1 MACEEGKKS
10 NVDSEIQIVDSTTYG
25 NNSFKF
31 PKLVPLADSIVKDWP
46 VFKDFKGVSVN
57 LHNSTLEDLQR
68 KSKYLIT
75 LTDSIARSIPE
86 TLNTRPIISRISVVQ
101 TRANLLKQEVEL
113 SQPKSENIE
122 YYIHESQK
130 AITNFVLQINEKV
143 QKDLIDGQRK
153 EDELKELEK
162 QMKSRDSIFELERQ
176 DQLP

>member
-10 NVDSEIQIVDSTTYG
+10 SADSEIQIVDTTTYG

-162 QMKSRDSIFELERQ
+162 QKKSRDSIFELERQ